1 MIVGSEKL
9 FIEHMDLSV
18 SKELILCGIM
28 KKEKDLEYNPNLHKI
43 IHEVIENQIREGKPK
58 ETKETLKRLMN
69 LGYNRHEA
77 IHKIGIIVIDDIYNM
92 LKNEQEFN
100 EKQFAKKLLA
110 LK

>member
-1 MIVGSEKL
+1 
-9 FIEHMDLSV
+9 
-18 SKELILCGIM
+18 M
-28 KKEKDLEYNPNLHKI
+28 KKEKDIEYNPNLHKI

-58 ETKETLKRLMN
+58 ETKETLNRLMN

-77 IHKIGIIVIDDIYNM
+77 IHKIGTIVIDDIYDT

-100 EKQFAKKLLA
+100 EEQFAKKLLA